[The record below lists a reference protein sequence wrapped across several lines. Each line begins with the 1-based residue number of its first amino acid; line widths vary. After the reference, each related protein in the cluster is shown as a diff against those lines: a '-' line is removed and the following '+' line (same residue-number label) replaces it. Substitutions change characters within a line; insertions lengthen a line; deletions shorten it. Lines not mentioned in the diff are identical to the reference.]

1 MLYFKKNIPEDW
13 QIVKIK
19 DIIKDYQQGFASGAR
34 DDNGIIQLRMN
45 NITTDGRVILDTYLK
60 VPIPENIDRYLLQ
73 KDDVIFNNTNSVK
86 LIGKT
91 AIFDDES
98 NYCTFSNHLTRLRAD
113 KLKVIPYWLLYHFN
127 QAWRWHYFKRIC
139 NTHVN
144 QAGIKREDIENFK
157 IPLPKLNEQD
167 KIVTIL
173 NNIQNL
179 IGKTHEI
186 IENLKLVKKGL
197 IQRLFSEGI
206 GHTEF
211 KETKL
216 GRIPKEW
223 EIVWLSDICE
233 INPAYEIPEQED
245 NFLIINSPKGSDRS
259 LIKSY
264 LYRRIVCLTKG

>member
-144 QAGIKREDIENFK
+144 QAGIKREDIHKVFDKFSQIERVYKDSIGTGLGMSITKSIIECLGGK
-157 IPLPKLNEQD
+157 IWIESQ
-167 KIVTIL
+167 
-173 NNIQNL
+173 
-179 IGKTHEI
+179 IGKGTTVSFT
-186 IENLKLVKKGL
+186 LAKRK
-197 IQRLFSEGI
+197 Q
-206 GHTEF
+206 
-211 KETKL
+211 
-216 GRIPKEW
+216 
-223 EIVWLSDICE
+223 D
-233 INPAYEIPEQED
+233 
-245 NFLIINSPKGSDRS
+245 SP
-259 LIKSY
+259 
-264 LYRRIVCLTKG
+264 